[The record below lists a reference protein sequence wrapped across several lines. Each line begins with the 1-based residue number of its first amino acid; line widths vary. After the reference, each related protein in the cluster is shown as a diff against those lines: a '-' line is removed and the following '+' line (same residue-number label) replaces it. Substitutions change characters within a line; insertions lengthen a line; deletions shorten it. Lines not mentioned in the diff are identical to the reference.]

1 MKIDN
6 VVRYAGVISFTLALG
21 FFNSLAVASSCAEFE
36 ADAEAFGG
44 VVPRFDENGKV
55 RAILMY
61 GESSFIAPK
70 RSLIANARRK
80 AELDARR
87 AFAEFLKSDFD
98 SKTVSANLVE
108 TASLT
113 DDSGTTGSALELS
126 STLNVMRQNSEA
138 TLSGIAK
145 LDECVDTEGK
155 YLLVQLGWKP
165 ALSAGAAD
173 AKQAMNNDSAGGKQ
187 SPQAAVSQAS
197 VSAAGSGA
205 ESSSSGVAQSSQAK
219 TGQSSDNSKPGVEL
233 ISLEVEGRGINL
245 KSATNEALKS
255 AISQV
260 FGEKFASQSSV
271 TESVLSAS
279 VSDGDGSYGAAIETS
294 ASTNAVQSETSGLIR
309 SWAYIEKGDDS
320 TGYKVVL
327 SVVIPKYKSSLDP
340 NKTTIIVIQPVAG
353 SDSIVQDQL
362 FKDFA
367 SKVHSVLE
375 QSLGQTAGLNVL
387 DRQYLNLAEQEME
400 AISKSGNMEELAK
413 LGNQAGGDLMLVP
426 VIETFKYRLD
436 SREIGGQTIERMV
449 YNVTLST
456 KVIEVA
462 TSNIVDAKNFPI
474 RNKKIKSDDPT
485 IDMALFMAGRA
496 VRHLSKSVGGGYAEG
511 YADGQADANENKP
524 NIKAVQEA
532 SKKTFIEAKA
542 NVEND
547 W

>member
-61 GESSFIAPK
+61 GESSFITPK

-145 LDECVDTEGK
+145 LDECVDIEGK

-165 ALSAGAAD
+165 SLSAGAAD
-173 AKQAMNNDSAGGKQ
+173 AKQAMNNNSAGGKQ
-187 SPQAAVSQAS
+187 SPKVAVSR
-197 VSAAGSGA
+197 AAGSGA

-279 VSDGDGSYGAAIETS
+279 VSDGDGSYGVALETS

-320 TGYKVVL
+320 SGYKVVL

-340 NKTTIIVIQPVAG
+340 NKTTIIVIRPMAG

-362 FKDFA
+362 FRDFA

-375 QSLGQTAGLNVL
+375 ESLGQTAGLNVL
-387 DRQYLNLAEQEME
+387 DRQYLNLAEQEMG

-524 NIKAVQEA
+524 DMKAVKEA

-542 NVEND
+542 NVEDD

>member
-1 MKIDN
+1 MKIHN
-6 VVRYAGVISFTLALG
+6 VVRYAGVFSFSLALG
-21 FFNSLAVASSCAEFE
+21 FCNSLAMASSCAEFE

-61 GESSFIAPK
+61 GESSFITPK

-113 DDSGTTGSALELS
+113 DDSGSTGSALELS
-126 STLNVMRQNSEA
+126 STLNVMRQNTQA

-173 AKQAMNNDSAGGKQ
+173 AKQAMNNGSAGGEP
-187 SPQAAVSQAS
+187 STQAAVSQAS
-197 VSAAGSGA
+197 GSAGDGA
-205 ESSSSGVAQSSQAK
+205 ESSASGVAQSSQAK
-219 TGQSSDNSKPGVEL
+219 TGQSLDNSKPGVEL

-260 FGEKFASQSSV
+260 FGEKFASQSNV

-279 VSDGDGSYGAAIETS
+279 VSDADGSYGVALETS

-320 TGYKVVL
+320 AGYKVVL
-327 SVVIPKYKSSLDP
+327 SVVIPKYRSSLDP
-340 NKTTIIVIQPVAG
+340 NKTTIIVIRPMAG

-375 QSLGQTAGLNVL
+375 ESLGQTAGLNVL
-387 DRQYLNLAEQEME
+387 DRQYLNLAEQEMG

-413 LGNQAGGDLMLVP
+413 LGN
-426 VIETFKYRLD
+426 
-436 SREIGGQTIERMV
+436 
-449 YNVTLST
+449 
-456 KVIEVA
+456 
-462 TSNIVDAKNFPI
+462 
-474 RNKKIKSDDPT
+474 
-485 IDMALFMAGRA
+485 
-496 VRHLSKSVGGGYAEG
+496 
-511 YADGQADANENKP
+511 
-524 NIKAVQEA
+524 
-532 SKKTFIEAKA
+532 
-542 NVEND
+542 
-547 W
+547 

>member
-1 MKIDN
+1 MKIHN
-6 VVRYAGVISFTLALG
+6 VVRYAGVFSFSLALG
-21 FFNSLAVASSCAEFE
+21 FCNSLAMASSCAEFE

-61 GESSFIAPK
+61 GESSFITPK

-173 AKQAMNNDSAGGKQ
+173 AKQAMNNASAGGKQ
-187 SPQAAVSQAS
+187 SPQAAVSQAP
-197 VSAAGSGA
+197 VSAGSGA
-205 ESSSSGVAQSSQAK
+205 ESSASGVAQSSQSK
-219 TGQSSDNSKPGVEL
+219 TAQSSDNSKPGVEL

-279 VSDGDGSYGAAIETS
+279 VSDGDGSYGVAIETS

-375 QSLGQTAGLNVL
+375 QNLGQTAGLNVL
-387 DRQYLNLAEQEME
+387 DRQYLNLAEQEMG

-524 NIKAVQEA
+524 DMKAVKAA

-542 NVEND
+542 NVEDD

>member
-1 MKIDN
+1 MKTHN

-61 GESSFIAPK
+61 GESSFITPK

-173 AKQAMNNDSAGGKQ
+173 AKQAMNNNSAGGKQ
-187 SPQAAVSQAS
+187 SPKVAVSR
-197 VSAAGSGA
+197 AAGSGA

-279 VSDGDGSYGAAIETS
+279 VSDGDGSYGVAIETS

-320 TGYKVVL
+320 SGYKVVL

-340 NKTTIIVIQPVAG
+340 NKTTIIVIRPMAG

-362 FKDFA
+362 FRDFA

-375 QSLGQTAGLNVL
+375 ESLGQTAGLNVL
-387 DRQYLNLAEQEME
+387 DRQYLNLAEQEMG

-524 NIKAVQEA
+524 DMKAVKEA

-542 NVEND
+542 NVEDD

>member
-1 MKIDN
+1 
-6 VVRYAGVISFTLALG
+6 
-21 FFNSLAVASSCAEFE
+21 
-36 ADAEAFGG
+36 
-44 VVPRFDENGKV
+44 
-55 RAILMY
+55 
-61 GESSFIAPK
+61 
-70 RSLIANARRK
+70 
-80 AELDARR
+80 
-87 AFAEFLKSDFD
+87 
-98 SKTVSANLVE
+98 
-108 TASLT
+108 LT

-173 AKQAMNNDSAGGKQ
+173 AKQAMNNASAGGKQ

-219 TGQSSDNSKPGVEL
+219 TAQSSDNSKPGVEL

-271 TESVLSAS
+271 TESVMSAS
-279 VSDGDGSYGAAIETS
+279 VSGTGITS
-294 ASTNAVQSETSGLIR
+294 GVAVESSSANSAVQSKTSGLIR
-309 SWAYIEKGDDS
+309 SWAYIEKSDNS
-320 TGYKVVL
+320 TGYKVLL
-327 SVVIPKYKSSLDP
+327 SVVIPKYKSSLDS
-340 NKTTIIVIQPVAG
+340 NKMTIIVIQPIAG
-353 SDSIVQDQL
+353 SDSILQDQL
-362 FKDFA
+362 FKDFS

-375 QSLGQTAGLNVL
+375 ESLGQTAGLNVL
-387 DRQYLNLAEQEME
+387 DRQYLSLVEQEMG
-400 AISKSGNMEELAK
+400 AISKSGNMEELVK

-426 VIETFKYRLD
+426 VIEKFKYRLD
-436 SREIGGQTIERMV
+436 SRVIGGQTIERTI
-449 YNVTLST
+449 YDVTLST

-485 IDMALFMAGRA
+485 IDMALFMAERA

-511 YADGQADANENKP
+511 YADGQADS
-524 NIKAVQEA
+524 IKSQPDMDAVKEA
-532 SKKTFIEAKA
+532 AKKTFTEAKA
-542 NVEND
+542 NVKDD

>member
-1 MKIDN
+1 M
-6 VVRYAGVISFTLALG
+6 RYAGVFSFALALG
-21 FFNSLAVASSCAEFE
+21 FCNSLAMASSCAEFE

-61 GESSFIAPK
+61 GESSFITPK

-113 DDSGTTGSALELS
+113 DDSGSTGSALELS
-126 STLNVMRQNSEA
+126 STLNVMRQNTQA

-173 AKQAMNNDSAGGKQ
+173 AKQAMKNGSTGGEQ
-187 SPQAAVSQAS
+187 SPQAVVSQAPRS
-197 VSAAGSGA
+197 EGNSA
-205 ESSSSGVAQSSQAK
+205 ESSASGVAHSSQAK

-279 VSDGDGSYGAAIETS
+279 VSDGDGSYGVALETS

-320 TGYKVVL
+320 AGYKVVI

-340 NKTTIIVIQPVAG
+340 DKTTIIVIRPMAG

-362 FKDFA
+362 FKDFV

-375 QSLGQTAGLNVL
+375 ESLGQTAGLNVL
-387 DRQYLNLAEQEME
+387 DRQYLNLVEQEMG

-426 VIETFKYRLD
+426 VIEKFKYRLD
-436 SREIGGQTIERMV
+436 SREIGGQTIERTV

-496 VRHLSKSVGGGYAEG
+496 VRHLSKAVGGGYAEG
-511 YADGQADANENKP
+511 YADGQADANENKS
-524 NIKAVQEA
+524 NMKAVKEA
-532 SKKTFIEAKA
+532 SKKTFIEVKA
-542 NVEND
+542 NVKDD

>member
-6 VVRYAGVISFTLALG
+6 VVRYAGMFSFTLALV
-21 FFNSLAVASSCAEFE
+21 FFNSLALASSCAEFE

-61 GESSFIAPK
+61 GESSFITPK

-98 SKTVSANLVE
+98 SNTVSANLVE

-165 ALSAGAAD
+165 ALSAGSAD
-173 AKQAMNNDSAGGKQ
+173 AKQAMNNPSSGGKQ
-187 SPQAAVSQAS
+187 SSQATASHAS
-197 VSAAGSGA
+197 VGVGSGA
-205 ESSSSGVAQSSQAK
+205 ESSSSGGAQSSQAK
-219 TGQSSDNSKPGVEL
+219 VAQSSDNAKPGVEL
-233 ISLEVEGRGINL
+233 VSLEVEGRGINL

-279 VSDGDGSYGAAIETS
+279 VSDGEGSYGVALETS

-320 TGYKVVL
+320 SGYKVVL

-340 NKTTIIVIQPVAG
+340 NKTTIIVIEPVAG
-353 SDSIVQDQL
+353 SDAILQDQL

-387 DRQYLNLAEQEME
+387 DRQYLNLAEQEMG

-511 YADGQADANENKP
+511 YADGRADANENKP
-524 NIKAVQEA
+524 DMKAVKEA
-532 SKKTFIEAKA
+532 SKKTFIEAKG
-542 NVEND
+542 NVEDD

>member
-61 GESSFIAPK
+61 GESSFITPK

-113 DDSGTTGSALELS
+113 DDSGSTGSALELS
-126 STLNVMRQNSEA
+126 STLNVMRQNTQA

-173 AKQAMNNDSAGGKQ
+173 AKQAMNNGSAGGEP
-187 SPQAAVSQAS
+187 STQAAVSQAS
-197 VSAAGSGA
+197 GSAGDGA
-205 ESSSSGVAQSSQAK
+205 ESSASGVAQSSQAK
-219 TGQSSDNSKPGVEL
+219 TGQSLDSSKPGVEL
-233 ISLEVEGRGINL
+233 ISLEVEGRGSNL

-260 FGEKFASQSSV
+260 FGEKFASQSNV

-279 VSDGDGSYGAAIETS
+279 VSDADGSYGVALETS

-320 TGYKVVL
+320 AGYKVVL
-327 SVVIPKYKSSLDP
+327 SVVIPKYRSSLDP
-340 NKTTIIVIQPVAG
+340 NKTTIIVIRPMAG

-375 QSLGQTAGLNVL
+375 ESLGQTAGLNVL
-387 DRQYLNLAEQEME
+387 DRQYLNLAEQEMG

-413 LGNQAGGDLMLVP
+413 LGNKAGGDLMLVP
-426 VIETFKYRLD
+426 VIEKFKYRLD
-436 SREIGGQTIERMV
+436 SREIGGQIIERTV

-462 TSNIVDAKNFPI
+462 TSNIIDAKNFPI

-511 YADGQADANENKP
+511 YADGQADANENKSDM
-524 NIKAVQEA
+524 KAVKEA

-542 NVEND
+542 NVEDD

>member
-1 MKIDN
+1 M
-6 VVRYAGVISFTLALG
+6 RYAGVFSFALALG
-21 FFNSLAVASSCAEFE
+21 FCNSLAMASSCAEFE

-61 GESSFIAPK
+61 GESSFITPK

-113 DDSGTTGSALELS
+113 DDSGSTGSALELS
-126 STLNVMRQNSEA
+126 STLNVMRQNTQA

-173 AKQAMNNDSAGGKQ
+173 AKQAMKNGSTGGEQ
-187 SPQAAVSQAS
+187 SPQAVVSQAPRS
-197 VSAAGSGA
+197 EGNSAESGA
-205 ESSSSGVAQSSQAK
+205 SGVAHSSQAK

-279 VSDGDGSYGAAIETS
+279 VSDGDGSYGVALETS

-320 TGYKVVL
+320 AGYKVVI

-340 NKTTIIVIQPVAG
+340 DKTTIIVIRPMAG

-362 FKDFA
+362 FKDFV

-375 QSLGQTAGLNVL
+375 ESLGQTAGLNVL
-387 DRQYLNLAEQEME
+387 DRQYLNLVEQEMG

-426 VIETFKYRLD
+426 VIEKFKYRLD
-436 SREIGGQTIERMV
+436 SREIGGQTIERTV

-496 VRHLSKSVGGGYAEG
+496 VRHLSKAVGGGYAEG
-511 YADGQADANENKP
+511 YADGQADANENKS
-524 NIKAVQEA
+524 NMKAVKEA
-532 SKKTFIEAKA
+532 SKKTFIEVKA
-542 NVEND
+542 NVKDD

>member
-1 MKIDN
+1 MKIHN
-6 VVRYAGVISFTLALG
+6 VVRYAGVFSFSLALG
-21 FFNSLAVASSCAEFE
+21 FCNSLAMASSCAEFE

-61 GESSFIAPK
+61 GESSFITPK

-113 DDSGTTGSALELS
+113 DDSGSTGSALELS
-126 STLNVMRQNSEA
+126 STLNVMRQNTQA

-173 AKQAMNNDSAGGKQ
+173 AKQAMNNGSAGGEP
-187 SPQAAVSQAS
+187 STQAAVSQAS
-197 VSAAGSGA
+197 GSAGDGA
-205 ESSSSGVAQSSQAK
+205 ESSASGVAQSSQAK
-219 TGQSSDNSKPGVEL
+219 TGQSLDNSKPGVEL

-260 FGEKFASQSSV
+260 FGEKFASQSNV

-279 VSDGDGSYGAAIETS
+279 VSDADGSYGVALETS
-294 ASTNAVQSETSGLIR
+294 ASTIAVQSETSGLIR

-320 TGYKVVL
+320 AGYKVVL
-327 SVVIPKYKSSLDP
+327 SVVIPKYRSSLDP
-340 NKTTIIVIQPVAG
+340 NKTTIIVIRPMAG

-375 QSLGQTAGLNVL
+375 ESLGQTAGLNVL
-387 DRQYLNLAEQEME
+387 DRQYLNLAEQEMG

-413 LGNQAGGDLMLVP
+413 LGNKAGGDLMLVP
-426 VIETFKYRLD
+426 VIEKFKYRLD
-436 SREIGGQTIERMV
+436 SREIGGQTIERTV

-496 VRHLSKSVGGGYAEG
+496 VRHLSKSVGGGYA
-511 YADGQADANENKP
+511 DGQADANENKSDM
-524 NIKAVQEA
+524 KAVKEA

-542 NVEND
+542 NVEDD

>member
-1 MKIDN
+1 MKIHN
-6 VVRYAGVISFTLALG
+6 VVRYAGVFSFSLALG
-21 FFNSLAVASSCAEFE
+21 FCNSLAMASSCAEFE

-61 GESSFIAPK
+61 GESSFITPK

-113 DDSGTTGSALELS
+113 DDSGSTGSALELS
-126 STLNVMRQNSEA
+126 STLNVMRQNTQA

-173 AKQAMNNDSAGGKQ
+173 AKQAMNNGSAGGEP
-187 SPQAAVSQAS
+187 STQAAVSQAS
-197 VSAAGSGA
+197 GSAGDGA
-205 ESSSSGVAQSSQAK
+205 ESSASGVAQSSQAK
-219 TGQSSDNSKPGVEL
+219 TGQSLDNSKPGVEL

-260 FGEKFASQSSV
+260 FGEKFASQSNV

-279 VSDGDGSYGAAIETS
+279 VSDADGSYGVALETS
-294 ASTNAVQSETSGLIR
+294 ASTIAVQSETSGLIR

-320 TGYKVVL
+320 AGYKVVL
-327 SVVIPKYKSSLDP
+327 SVVIPKYRSSLDP
-340 NKTTIIVIQPVAG
+340 NKTTIIVIRPMAG

-375 QSLGQTAGLNVL
+375 ESLGQTAGLNVL
-387 DRQYLNLAEQEME
+387 DRQYLNLAEQEMG

-413 LGNQAGGDLMLVP
+413 LGNKAGGDLMLVP
-426 VIETFKYRLD
+426 VIEKFKYRPD
-436 SREIGGQTIERMV
+436 SREIGGQTIERTV

-511 YADGQADANENKP
+511 YADGQADANENKSDM
-524 NIKAVQEA
+524 KAVKEA

-542 NVEND
+542 NVEDD

>member
-1 MKIDN
+1 MKIHN
-6 VVRYAGVISFTLALG
+6 VVRYAGVFSFSLALG
-21 FFNSLAVASSCAEFE
+21 FCNSLAMASSCAEFE

-61 GESSFIAPK
+61 GESSFITPK

-113 DDSGTTGSALELS
+113 DDSGSTGSALELS
-126 STLNVMRQNSEA
+126 STLNVMRQNTQA

-173 AKQAMNNDSAGGKQ
+173 AKQAMNNGSAGGEP
-187 SPQAAVSQAS
+187 STQAAVSQAS
-197 VSAAGSGA
+197 GSAGDGA
-205 ESSSSGVAQSSQAK
+205 ESSASGVAQSSQAK
-219 TGQSSDNSKPGVEL
+219 TGQSLDNSKPGVEL

-260 FGEKFASQSSV
+260 FGEKFASQSNV

-279 VSDGDGSYGAAIETS
+279 VSDADGSYGVALETS

-320 TGYKVVL
+320 AGYKVVL
-327 SVVIPKYKSSLDP
+327 SVVIPKYRSSLDP
-340 NKTTIIVIQPVAG
+340 NKTTIIVIRPMAG

-375 QSLGQTAGLNVL
+375 ESLGQTAGLNVL
-387 DRQYLNLAEQEME
+387 DRQYLNLAEQEMG

-413 LGNQAGGDLMLVP
+413 LGNKAGGDLMLVP
-426 VIETFKYRLD
+426 VIEKFKYRLD
-436 SREIGGQTIERMV
+436 SREIGGQTIERTV

-511 YADGQADANENKP
+511 YADGQADANENKSDM
-524 NIKAVQEA
+524 KAVKEA

-542 NVEND
+542 NVEDD

>member
-1 MKIDN
+1 MKIHN
-6 VVRYAGVISFTLALG
+6 VVRYAGVFSFSLALG
-21 FFNSLAVASSCAEFE
+21 FCNSLAMASSCAEFE

-61 GESSFIAPK
+61 GESSFITPK

-113 DDSGTTGSALELS
+113 DDSGSTGSALELS
-126 STLNVMRQNSEA
+126 STLNVMRQNTQA

-173 AKQAMNNDSAGGKQ
+173 AKQAMNNGSAGGEP
-187 SPQAAVSQAS
+187 STHAAVSQAS
-197 VSAAGSGA
+197 GSAGDGA
-205 ESSSSGVAQSSQAK
+205 ESSASGVAQSSQAK
-219 TGQSSDNSKPGVEL
+219 TGQSLDNSKPGVEL

-260 FGEKFASQSSV
+260 FGEKFASQSNV

-279 VSDGDGSYGAAIETS
+279 VSDADGSYGVALETS

-320 TGYKVVL
+320 AGYKVVL
-327 SVVIPKYKSSLDP
+327 SVVIPKYRSSLDP
-340 NKTTIIVIQPVAG
+340 NKTTIIVIRPMAG

-375 QSLGQTAGLNVL
+375 ESLGQTAGLNVL
-387 DRQYLNLAEQEME
+387 DRQYLNLAEQEMG

-413 LGNQAGGDLMLVP
+413 LGNKAGGDLMLVP
-426 VIETFKYRLD
+426 VIEKFKYRLD
-436 SREIGGQTIERMV
+436 SREIGGQTIERTV

-511 YADGQADANENKP
+511 YADGQADANENKSDM
-524 NIKAVQEA
+524 KAVKEA

-542 NVEND
+542 NVEDD

>member
-1 MKIDN
+1 MKSHN
-6 VVRYAGVISFTLALG
+6 VVRYAGVFSFALALG
-21 FFNSLAVASSCAEFE
+21 FCNSLAMASSCAEFE

-61 GESSFIAPK
+61 GESSFITPK

-113 DDSGTTGSALELS
+113 DDSGSTGSALELS
-126 STLNVMRQNSEA
+126 STLNVMRQNTQA

-173 AKQAMNNDSAGGKQ
+173 AKQAMKNGSTGGEQ
-187 SPQAAVSQAS
+187 SPQAVVSQAPRS
-197 VSAAGSGA
+197 EGNSAESGA
-205 ESSSSGVAQSSQAK
+205 SGVAHSSQAK

-279 VSDGDGSYGAAIETS
+279 VSDGDGSYGVALETS

-320 TGYKVVL
+320 AGYKVVI

-340 NKTTIIVIQPVAG
+340 DKTTIIVIRPMAG

-362 FKDFA
+362 FKDFV

-375 QSLGQTAGLNVL
+375 ESLGQTAGLNVL
-387 DRQYLNLAEQEME
+387 DRQYLNLAEQEMG

-426 VIETFKYRLD
+426 VIEKFKYRLD
-436 SREIGGQTIERMV
+436 SREIGGQTIERTV

-496 VRHLSKSVGGGYAEG
+496 VRHLSKAVGGGYAEG
-511 YADGQADANENKP
+511 YADGQADANENKS
-524 NIKAVQEA
+524 NMKAVKEA
-532 SKKTFIEAKA
+532 SKKTFIEVKA
-542 NVEND
+542 NVKDD

>member
-1 MKIDN
+1 MKIVK
-6 VVRYAGVISFTLALG
+6 VVRYASVMSFTLAFG

-61 GESSFIAPK
+61 GESSFITPK

-98 SKTVSANLVE
+98 AETVATDLVE
-108 TASLT
+108 TSSVT
-113 DDSGTTGSALELS
+113 DDSGTSGSALELS
-126 STLNVMRQNSEA
+126 STLNVMRQNSQA

-173 AKQAMNNDSAGGKQ
+173 AKEAMNNPSAGT
-187 SPQAAVSQAS
+187 
-197 VSAAGSGA
+197 
-205 ESSSSGVAQSSQAK
+205 EQSSQATTSAVSGSK
-219 TGQSSDNSKPGVEL
+219 SVKSSGKSTPGVEL
-233 ISLEVEGRGINL
+233 ISLEVEGRGIDL

-255 AISQV
+255 AVSQV

-279 VSDGDGSYGAAIETS
+279 VSGDSGSYGVAVETS

-309 SWAYIEKGDDS
+309 SWAYVEKGDDS
-320 TGYKVVL
+320 NGYKVVL

-340 NKTTIIVIQPVAG
+340 NKMTIIVIQPMAG

-375 QSLGQTAGLNVL
+375 QNLGQTVGLNVL
-387 DRQYLNLAEQEME
+387 DRQYLNLTEQEMGT
-400 AISKSGNMEELAK
+400 ISKSGNMEELAK

-426 VIETFKYRLD
+426 VIETFNYKLD
-436 SREIGGQTIERMV
+436 SREIGGQTIERTV
-449 YNVTLST
+449 YNVPLST

-474 RNKKIKSDDPT
+474 RNKKIKSDEPT

-496 VRHLSKSVGGGYAEG
+496 VRHLSKSVGGGYAAG
-511 YADGQADANENKP
+511 YADGHADAKQGKSNM
-524 NIKAVQEA
+524 KAVEEA
-532 SKKTFIEAKA
+532 SKQTFIEAKA

>member
-1 MKIDN
+1 
-6 VVRYAGVISFTLALG
+6 VRYAGVFSFALALG
-21 FFNSLAVASSCAEFE
+21 FCNSLAMASSCAEFE

-61 GESSFIAPK
+61 GESSFITPK

-113 DDSGTTGSALELS
+113 DDSGSTGSALELS
-126 STLNVMRQNSEA
+126 STLNVMRQNTQA

-173 AKQAMNNDSAGGKQ
+173 AKQAMKNGSTGGEQ
-187 SPQAAVSQAS
+187 SPQAVVSQAPRS
-197 VSAAGSGA
+197 EGNSA
-205 ESSSSGVAQSSQAK
+205 ESSASGVAHSSQAK

-279 VSDGDGSYGAAIETS
+279 VSDGDGSYGVALETS

-320 TGYKVVL
+320 AGYKVVI

-340 NKTTIIVIQPVAG
+340 DKTTIIVIRPMAG

-362 FKDFA
+362 FKDFV

-375 QSLGQTAGLNVL
+375 ESLGQTAGLNVL
-387 DRQYLNLAEQEME
+387 DRQYLNLVEQEMG

-426 VIETFKYRLD
+426 VIEKFKYRLD
-436 SREIGGQTIERMV
+436 SREIGGQTIERTV

-496 VRHLSKSVGGGYAEG
+496 VRHLSKAVGGGYAEG
-511 YADGQADANENKP
+511 YADGQADANENKS
-524 NIKAVQEA
+524 NMKAVKEA
-532 SKKTFIEAKA
+532 SKKTFIEVKA
-542 NVEND
+542 NVKDD

>member
-1 MKIDN
+1 M
-6 VVRYAGVISFTLALG
+6 RYAGVFSFALALG
-21 FFNSLAVASSCAEFE
+21 FCNSLAMASSCAEFE

-61 GESSFIAPK
+61 GESSFITPK

-113 DDSGTTGSALELS
+113 DDSGSTGSALELS
-126 STLNVMRQNSEA
+126 STLNVMRQNTQA

-173 AKQAMNNDSAGGKQ
+173 AKQAMKNGSTGGEQ
-187 SPQAAVSQAS
+187 SPQAVVSQAPRS
-197 VSAAGSGA
+197 EGNSA
-205 ESSSSGVAQSSQAK
+205 ESSASGVAHSSQAK

-279 VSDGDGSYGAAIETS
+279 VSDGDGSYGVALETS

-320 TGYKVVL
+320 AGYKVVI

-340 NKTTIIVIQPVAG
+340 DKTTIIVIRPMAG

-362 FKDFA
+362 FKDFV

-375 QSLGQTAGLNVL
+375 ESLGQTAGLNVL
-387 DRQYLNLAEQEME
+387 DRQYLNLAEQEMG

-426 VIETFKYRLD
+426 VIEKFKYRLD
-436 SREIGGQTIERMV
+436 SREIGGQTIERTV

-496 VRHLSKSVGGGYAEG
+496 VRHLSKAVGGGYAEG
-511 YADGQADANENKP
+511 YADGQADANENKS
-524 NIKAVQEA
+524 NMKAVKEA
-532 SKKTFIEAKA
+532 SKKTFIEVKA
-542 NVEND
+542 NVKDD

>member
-1 MKIDN
+1 
-6 VVRYAGVISFTLALG
+6 
-21 FFNSLAVASSCAEFE
+21 
-36 ADAEAFGG
+36 
-44 VVPRFDENGKV
+44 
-55 RAILMY
+55 MY
-61 GESSFIAPK
+61 GESSFITPK

-145 LDECVDTEGK
+145 LDECVDIEGK

-173 AKQAMNNDSAGGKQ
+173 AKQAMNNNSAGGKQ
-187 SPQAAVSQAS
+187 SPKVAVSR
-197 VSAAGSGA
+197 AAGSGA

-279 VSDGDGSYGAAIETS
+279 VSDGDGSYGVALETS

-320 TGYKVVL
+320 SGYKVVL

-340 NKTTIIVIQPVAG
+340 NKTTIIVIRPMAG

-362 FKDFA
+362 FRDFA

-375 QSLGQTAGLNVL
+375 ESLGQTAGLNVL
-387 DRQYLNLAEQEME
+387 DRQYLNLAEQEMG

-524 NIKAVQEA
+524 DMKAVKEA

-542 NVEND
+542 NVEDD

>member
-1 MKIDN
+1 MKTHN

-145 LDECVDTEGK
+145 LDECVDIEGK

-173 AKQAMNNDSAGGKQ
+173 AKQAMNNNSAGGKQ
-187 SPQAAVSQAS
+187 SPKVAVSR
-197 VSAAGSGA
+197 AAGSGA

-279 VSDGDGSYGAAIETS
+279 VSDGDGSYGVALETS

-320 TGYKVVL
+320 SGYKVVL

-340 NKTTIIVIQPVAG
+340 NKTTIIVIRPMAG

-362 FKDFA
+362 FRDFA

-375 QSLGQTAGLNVL
+375 ESLGQTAGLNVL
-387 DRQYLNLAEQEME
+387 DRQYLNLAEQEMG

-511 YADGQADANENKP
+511 YADGQADANENKR

>member
-1 MKIDN
+1 MIFRN

-21 FFNSLAVASSCAEFE
+21 LCNSLAVASSCAEFE

-44 VVPRFDENGKV
+44 VVPRFDEYGKV

-61 GESSFIAPK
+61 GESSFMTPK
-70 RSLIANARRK
+70 RSLITNARRK

-98 SKTVSANLVE
+98 AKTVSANLVE

-145 LDECVDTEGK
+145 LDECVDIEGK

-173 AKQAMNNDSAGGKQ
+173 AKQAMNKPSAGGKQ
-187 SPQAAVSQAS
+187 SPQTTASQAS
-197 VSAAGSGA
+197 DSGVSGA

-219 TGQSSDNSKPGVEL
+219 TGQSSDNAKPGVEL

-279 VSDGDGSYGAAIETS
+279 VSDGGGTYGVALETS

-309 SWAYIEKGDDS
+309 SWVYIEKGDDS
-320 TGYKVVL
+320 SGYKVVL

-367 SKVHSVLE
+367 SKVHSALE
-375 QSLGQTAGLNVL
+375 ESLGQTAGLNVL
-387 DRQYLNLAEQEME
+387 DRQYLNLAEQEMG

-413 LGNQAGGDLMLVP
+413 LGNLAGGDLMLVP
-426 VIETFKYRLD
+426 VIEKFKHRLD
-436 SREIGGQTIERMV
+436 SREIGGQTIERTV

-474 RNKKIKSDDPT
+474 RNKKIKSDDPA
-485 IDMALFMAGRA
+485 IDMALFMVGRA
-496 VRHLSKSVGGGYAEG
+496 VRHLSKAVGGGYAKG
-511 YADGQADANENKP
+511 YADGQADANENKSDM
-524 NIKAVQEA
+524 KAVNEA

-542 NVEND
+542 NVEDD

>member
-1 MKIDN
+1 MKIVK
-6 VVRYAGVISFTLALG
+6 VVRYASVMSFTLAFG

-61 GESSFIAPK
+61 GESSFITPK

-98 SKTVSANLVE
+98 AETVATDLVE
-108 TASLT
+108 TSSVT
-113 DDSGTTGSALELS
+113 DDSGTSGSALELS
-126 STLNVMRQNSEA
+126 STLNVMRQNSQA

-173 AKQAMNNDSAGGKQ
+173 AKEAMNNPSAGT
-187 SPQAAVSQAS
+187 
-197 VSAAGSGA
+197 
-205 ESSSSGVAQSSQAK
+205 EQSSQATTSAASGSK
-219 TGQSSDNSKPGVEL
+219 SVKSSGKSTPGVEL
-233 ISLEVEGRGINL
+233 ISLEVEGRGIDL

-255 AISQV
+255 AVSQV

-279 VSDGDGSYGAAIETS
+279 VSGDSGSYGVAVETS

-309 SWAYIEKGDDS
+309 SWAYVEKGDDS
-320 TGYKVVL
+320 NGYKVVL

-340 NKTTIIVIQPVAG
+340 NKMTIIVIQPMAG

-362 FKDFA
+362 F
-367 SKVHSVLE
+367 
-375 QSLGQTAGLNVL
+375 
-387 DRQYLNLAEQEME
+387 
-400 AISKSGNMEELAK
+400 
-413 LGNQAGGDLMLVP
+413 
-426 VIETFKYRLD
+426 
-436 SREIGGQTIERMV
+436 
-449 YNVTLST
+449 
-456 KVIEVA
+456 
-462 TSNIVDAKNFPI
+462 
-474 RNKKIKSDDPT
+474 
-485 IDMALFMAGRA
+485 
-496 VRHLSKSVGGGYAEG
+496 
-511 YADGQADANENKP
+511 
-524 NIKAVQEA
+524 
-532 SKKTFIEAKA
+532 
-542 NVEND
+542 
-547 W
+547 

>member
-1 MKIDN
+1 
-6 VVRYAGVISFTLALG
+6 VRYAGMFSFALALG
-21 FFNSLAVASSCAEFE
+21 FCNSLAMASSCAEFE

-61 GESSFIAPK
+61 GESSFITPK

-113 DDSGTTGSALELS
+113 DDSGSTGSALELS
-126 STLNVMRQNSEA
+126 STLNVMRQNTQA

-173 AKQAMNNDSAGGKQ
+173 AKQAMKNGSTGGEQ
-187 SPQAAVSQAS
+187 SPQAVVSQAPRS
-197 VSAAGSGA
+197 EGNSA
-205 ESSSSGVAQSSQAK
+205 ESSASGVAHSSQAK

-279 VSDGDGSYGAAIETS
+279 VSDGDGSYGVALETS

-320 TGYKVVL
+320 AGYKVVI

-340 NKTTIIVIQPVAG
+340 DKTTIIVIRPMAG

-362 FKDFA
+362 FKDFV

-375 QSLGQTAGLNVL
+375 ESLGQTAGLNVL
-387 DRQYLNLAEQEME
+387 DRQYLNLAEQEMG

-426 VIETFKYRLD
+426 VIEKFKYRLD
-436 SREIGGQTIERMV
+436 SREIGGQTIERTV

-496 VRHLSKSVGGGYAEG
+496 VRHLSKAVGGGYAEG
-511 YADGQADANENKP
+511 YADGQADANENKS
-524 NIKAVQEA
+524 NMKAVKEA
-532 SKKTFIEAKA
+532 SKKTFIEVKA
-542 NVEND
+542 NVKDD

>member
-1 MKIDN
+1 MKIHN
-6 VVRYAGVISFTLALG
+6 VVRYAGAISFILALG
-21 FFNSLAVASSCAEFE
+21 FCNSLAVASSCAEFE

-61 GESSFIAPK
+61 GESSFITPK

-80 AELDARR
+80 AELNARQ

-98 SKTVSANLVE
+98 SQTVSKNLVE

-113 DDSGTTGSALELS
+113 DDSSTTGSALELS

-173 AKQAMNNDSAGGKQ
+173 ARQAMNEGRVGGEQ
-187 SPQAAVSQAS
+187 SPQATANVAS
-197 VSAAGSGA
+197 GSTGSVA
-205 ESSSSGVAQSSQAK
+205 ESSSSGAKQSSQAK
-219 TGQSSDNSKPGVEL
+219 TAQSSGDAKLGVEL

-279 VSDGDGSYGAAIETS
+279 VSDEDGSYGVAVETS

-353 SDSIVQDQL
+353 SDLIVQDQL

-375 QSLGQTAGLNVL
+375 ENLGQTAGLNVL
-387 DRQYLNLAEQEME
+387 DRQYLDLAEQEMGT
-400 AISKSGNMEELAK
+400 ISKSGNMEELAK

-426 VIETFKYRLD
+426 VIEKFKYKLD
-436 SREIGGQTIERMV
+436 SREIGGQTIERTV
-449 YNVTLST
+449 YSVTLST

-485 IDMALFMAGRA
+485 IDMALFMAERA

-511 YADGQADANENKP
+511 YADGQADVNNNKP
-524 NIKAVQEA
+524 NIKAVKEA

-542 NVEND
+542 NVEDD

>member
-1 MKIDN
+1 MIFHN
-6 VVRYAGVISFTLALG
+6 VVRCVVLFSFALTLGLY
-21 FFNSLAVASSCAEFE
+21 NSLAVASSCAEFE
-36 ADAEAFGG
+36 AEAEAFSG

-61 GESSFIAPK
+61 GESSFLTPK

-98 SKTVSANLVE
+98 SQTVAANLVE
-108 TASLT
+108 AESST
-113 DDSGTTGSALELS
+113 DASGTTGSAKELS
-126 STLNVMRQNSEA
+126 STLNVMRQNSQA

-145 LDECVDTEGK
+145 LDECVDTEEN

-165 ALSAGAAD
+165 VLSAGVAD
-173 AKQAMNNDSAGGKQ
+173 AKQTMNKPIARAERPVEELPKTETDQ
-187 SPQAAVSQAS
+187 VS
-197 VSAAGSGA
+197 GN
-205 ESSSSGVAQSSQAK
+205 K
-219 TGQSSDNSKPGVEL
+219 KLGVEL

-255 AISQV
+255 AISKV

-271 TESVLSAS
+271 TESVMSAS
-279 VSDGDGSYGAAIETS
+279 VSGMGVTSGVAVETS
-294 ASTNAVQSETSGLIR
+294 SSNNAVQSETSGLIR

-327 SVVIPKYKSSLDP
+327 SVVIPKYNSSLDSS
-340 NKTTIIVIQPVAG
+340 KTTIIVIQPIAG

-362 FKDFA
+362 FKDFS

-375 QSLGQTAGLNVL
+375 ESLAQTAGLNVL
-387 DRQYLNLAEQEME
+387 DRQYLNLAEQEMG
-400 AISKSGNMEELAK
+400 AISKSGNMEELVK

-426 VIETFKYRLD
+426 VIEKFKYSLD
-436 SREIGGQTIERMV
+436 SREIGGQTIERTV
-449 YNVTLST
+449 YSVTLST

-462 TSNIVDAKNFPI
+462 TSNIVDAKSFPI
-474 RNKKIKSDDPT
+474 RNKKIKSDEPT
-485 IDMALFMAGRA
+485 ISVALFIAERA
-496 VRHLSKSVGGGYAEG
+496 VRHLSKTIGGGYAAG
-511 YADGQADANENKP
+511 RANSNSTQP
-524 NIKAVQEA
+524 DLKALKE
-532 SKKTFIEAKA
+532 SSEKTFTEAKS

>member
-1 MKIDN
+1 MKIHN
-6 VVRYAGVISFTLALG
+6 VVRYAGVFSFSLALG
-21 FFNSLAVASSCAEFE
+21 FCNSLAMASSCAEFE

-61 GESSFIAPK
+61 GESSFITPK

-113 DDSGTTGSALELS
+113 DDSGSTGSALELS
-126 STLNVMRQNSEA
+126 STLNVMRQNTQA

-173 AKQAMNNDSAGGKQ
+173 AKQAMNNGSAGGEP
-187 SPQAAVSQAS
+187 STQAAVSQAS
-197 VSAAGSGA
+197 GSAGDGA
-205 ESSSSGVAQSSQAK
+205 ESSASGVAQSSQAK
-219 TGQSSDNSKPGVEL
+219 TGQSLDNSKPGVEL
-233 ISLEVEGRGINL
+233 ISLEVEGRGSNL

-260 FGEKFASQSSV
+260 FGEKFASQSNV

-279 VSDGDGSYGAAIETS
+279 VSDADGSYGVALETS

-320 TGYKVVL
+320 AGYKVVL
-327 SVVIPKYKSSLDP
+327 SVVIPKYRSSLDP
-340 NKTTIIVIQPVAG
+340 NKTTIIVIRPMAG

-375 QSLGQTAGLNVL
+375 ESLGQTAGLNVL
-387 DRQYLNLAEQEME
+387 DRQYLNLAEQEMG

-413 LGNQAGGDLMLVP
+413 LGNKAGGDLMLVP
-426 VIETFKYRLD
+426 VIEKFKYRLD
-436 SREIGGQTIERMV
+436 SREIGGQTIERTV

-462 TSNIVDAKNFPI
+462 TSNIIDAKNFPI

-511 YADGQADANENKP
+511 YADGQADANENKSDM
-524 NIKAVQEA
+524 KAVKEA

-542 NVEND
+542 NVEDD